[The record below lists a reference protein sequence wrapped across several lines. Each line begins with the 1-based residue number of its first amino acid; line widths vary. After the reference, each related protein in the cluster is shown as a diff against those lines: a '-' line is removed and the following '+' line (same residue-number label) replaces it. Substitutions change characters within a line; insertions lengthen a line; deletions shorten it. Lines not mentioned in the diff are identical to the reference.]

1 FTTAIKLAMRYSGL
15 QRDVFS
21 LYRKC
26 LRASRTKGEA
36 RIHFEKYARTEFEKA
51 IHLDKKD
58 FNASLPALFVILTM
72 PNFNIHWKGYPH
84 YRLPRIRVV
93 STRHNSIQSR
103 SLSTSGRSSRTASR
117 APYREGNSKQ
127 PTRIHFQRR
136 RARAS
141 RAASSV
147 ARARR
152 RAFVRARHHIQVFGW
167 DTPGAELASRVT
179 NESTGSRHPAPYR
192 RSGSRVLLRSLCQE
206 DSGIPSADGA
216 ASSAVRKINPSKKK
230 SGAYLPRNPV
240 KVPVYWSAGHPSP
253 KESSSNPDRIYSA
266 QNAVPLREA
275 SNRIS
280 TNRTS
285 TVERKRTYDTVV
297 DLKSPTLTERRRSS
311 TRPEFKPINF
321 GKATSQVSPRR
332 KNTEIGS
339 SEFWEAVQNYRNQSE
354 ARGTYT
360 ASGKSV
366 IQSIVSDTASRSPS
380 QKRALSRF
388 KRGIELYLQASE
400 SLPQQSIISP
410 LSTTTVSANTIQE
423 LKPYQSEFQS
433 AGLAITSAEQ
443 KGMAKLQK
451 GSTPPPTPSKDDRFE
466 KRGSSPA
473 KKGYATQESQTNT
486 NTAQKNKYPSYA
498 SQSTGTTILGWTP
511 PHERTYG
518 RQKVEAETPSET
530 SSDHTIIGFTPPHEL
545 YASPP
550 RQAPVRR
557 PPSPPQAATKK
568 SLPWL
573 RRPDTSPARPPT
585 KKSSVAY
592 IAEQRKLSTPLTGW
606 VQPSDIAEPS
616 GTKKSQ
622 PAEKLQPRASRPL
635 AEKEWKDMRSSAQ
648 PSATNNYMSRAVTE
662 IGHESASPNIESASP
677 VYADVST
684 QTTFTPAISRRA
696 TFRLSQ
702 QEDQPISDRALP
714 SASRSQTFPLNTNKC
729 KGECVRP
736 PDEPPLS
743 CVLLSSSRPA
753 KVAGEGAERGMQ
765 IEMESEPEFQAGPGS
780 QIAEKNKSSSN
791 FDTRSRELTRA
802 FPFAA
807 VPNRR
812 VGPHQ
817 AAPVSKNP
825 NKSIDESRS
834 EWNKVEKA
842 PEATRTYRL
851 RAPLRLSP
859 LPLCTQCAP
868 PTCSQCSGP
877 LNPPRSGSDTQ
888 PEPEPTPTSMKAP
901 RHACT
906 ARSSVQCQQCSPSR
920 QVSAAISPME
930 GSSPVEVQPV
940 EVYYM
945 ESRRSTRPIVAVG
958 SSAYPEEPLSPAFV
972 EQVPTDP
979 AKRYCSPKRAR
990 AQSKVD
996 QVLREF
1002 TKLEPMADPMKRPS
1016 PPRLGLESTTLD
1028 TAPASTPK
1036 NLHCS
1041 SAASR
1046 AKSMPPMPKVP
1057 VVETPLP
1064 SAPVSSVDSCSTKPE
1079 AVNHRQVFK
1088 GLHVAIAAACD
1099 EDVDKWIE
1107 ELTGSSARKFLS
1119 ALSAFD
1125 GLGANTLADVARRAA
1140 KQRREKVRAWETT
1153 REKRIAG
1160 QEERQLPDGDIGE
1173 EYIIGDQGVFVRP
1186 ASSSDIGG
1194 ENGKVKNY
1202 DLPAGC

>member
-1 FTTAIKLAMRYSGL
+1 
-15 QRDVFS
+15 
-21 LYRKC
+21 
-26 LRASRTKGEA
+26 
-36 RIHFEKYARTEFEKA
+36 
-51 IHLDKKD
+51 
-58 FNASLPALFVILTM
+58 M

-93 STRHNSIQSR
+93 STCQNSVQSR

-117 APYREGNSKQ
+117 APYQEGNSKQ
-127 PTRIHFQRR
+127 LFRTQFRR
-136 RARAS
+136 RRVRSS

-152 RAFVRARHHIQVFGW
+152 RASVRARHHIQVFGW

-179 NESTGSRHPAPYR
+179 NESTGPRHLASHR
-192 RSGSRVLLRSLCQE
+192 RSGSKVLLRSLSRE
-206 DSGIPSADGA
+206 DSGIPSTDGA
-216 ASSAVRKINPSKKK
+216 ASSAVREINPSKKK
-230 SGAYLPRNPV
+230 ASAYPPRNSV

-253 KESSSNPDRIYSA
+253 KDSSSNPDLIYSA
-266 QNAVPLREA
+266 QKAVPLREA
-275 SNRIS
+275 SNRILTNPSS
-280 TNRTS
+280 TF
-285 TVERKRTYDTVV
+285 ERKRTYDTKV
-297 DLKSPTLTERRRSS
+297 DPERPTFTEPYRPS

-321 GKATSQVSPRR
+321 RQATSQVSPRR
-332 KNTEIGS
+332 KNTDIGS
-339 SEFWEAVQNYRNQSE
+339 PEFWEAVKNYRNQSE

-366 IQSIVSDTASRSPS
+366 IQSLVSDSASRSPS

-388 KRGIELYLQASE
+388 KKGIELYLQSSK

-410 LSTTTVSANTIQE
+410 LSTTTVSAYTIQE

-451 GSTPPPTPSKDDRFE
+451 GLTPPPTPPKDDRFE
-466 KRGSSPA
+466 KRRSSPA
-473 KKGYATQESQTNT
+473 KKGYATQEGQTNK

-557 PPSPPQAATKK
+557 PPSPPQPATKK
-568 SLPWL
+568 TLPWL
-573 RRPDTSPARPPT
+573 RKPDTSPARPPT
-585 KKSSVAY
+585 KKSSAAY
-592 IAEQRKLSTPLTGW
+592 IAEPRKPSTPLTGW
-606 VQPSDIAEPS
+606 IQASEIAEPS
-616 GTKKSQ
+616 EKKKTQ

-635 AEKEWKDMRSSAQ
+635 TENEWNELRSSAQ
-648 PSATNNYMSRAVTE
+648 PSAPNNYMGRGVAE
-662 IGHESASPNIESASP
+662 IVHESASLKIESASP
-677 VYADVST
+677 IHADVAT
-684 QTTFTPAISRRA
+684 QTTFTPAVSRRA
-696 TFRLSQ
+696 TFRSSQ
-702 QEDQPISDRALP
+702 QEDQPINDRAPP
-714 SASRSQTFPLNTNKC
+714 SAGRSQTFPLTTKIC
-729 KGECVRP
+729 KGQFVHP
-736 PDEPPLS
+736 SDESPLS
-743 CVLLSSSRPA
+743 CVPQSSSCSP

-765 IEMESEPEFQAGPGS
+765 IELESEPEFQTGVGP
-780 QIAEKNKSSSN
+780 QIAEKNKLLLNSDSKPG
-791 FDTRSRELTRA
+791 ELTHA
-802 FPFAA
+802 FPLTA
-807 VPNRR
+807 VPNHR
-812 VGPHQ
+812 VVPHQ
-817 AAPVSKNP
+817 APPVSKNT
-825 NKSIDESRS
+825 NKSIDECRS
-834 EWNKVEKA
+834 EWNKDEKA
-842 PEATRTYRL
+842 PEVTKTYKL
-851 RAPLRLSP
+851 CAPLRPSP
-859 LPLCTQCAP
+859 LLLCTQCAP

-877 LNPPRSGSDTQ
+877 LHPPRSGPDTR
-888 PEPEPTPTSMKAP
+888 PEPELEPTSMKAP
-901 RHACT
+901 THACT

-920 QVSAAISPME
+920 QVSAAISPRE
-930 GSSPVEVQPV
+930 GSSPMEVQPV
-940 EVYYM
+940 EVYHI
-945 ESRRSTRPIVAVG
+945 ESRSTRPINPLG
-958 SSAYPEEPLSPAFV
+958 PSEYPEGSLSPAFV

-979 AKRYCSPKRAR
+979 SRRYYSPKRAR
-990 AQSKVD
+990 TQSKVD

-1016 PPRLGLESTTLD
+1016 PPRLGLGSKTLD
-1028 TAPASTPK
+1028 PAPASAPK
-1036 NLHCS
+1036 HLHCS

-1046 AKSMPPMPKVP
+1046 AKSMPPMPKFP
-1057 VVETPLP
+1057 VVETPLR

-1079 AVNHRQVFK
+1079 TVNHRQVFK
-1088 GLHVAIAAACD
+1088 GLHVATAAACD

-1140 KQRREKVRAWETT
+1140 KQRREKVKAWETT

-1160 QEERQLPDGDIGE
+1160 QEERQLPDCDIGE
-1173 EYIIGDQGVFVRP
+1173 ECIIGDQGVFVGP
-1186 ASSSDIGG
+1186 VSGSDIGG
-1194 ENGKVKNY
+1194 ENGKVWNY